1 MISYGYKM
9 FKRLVCSLLLQM
21 RSGDADVLPQK
32 PLHERRAA
40 FDAVAARRAAA
51 AGDSD
56 DEAGLG
62 GSGKQRKRKQGAA
75 DYGGEEDE
83 LYAATKAAK
92 AALKAEKRRKQD
104 VQQQFAPP
112 LPEED
117 AVGQRKISYEIE
129 KNRGL
134 TPHRCAV

>member
-1 MISYGYKM
+1 
-9 FKRLVCSLLLQM
+9 M
-21 RSGDADVLPQK
+21 RSGDADVMPLK

-51 AGDSD
+51 AGGNDSD
-56 DEAGLG
+56 GFDDADM
-62 GSGKQRKRKQGAA
+62 GSGKQRKRKQSTA
-75 DYGGEEDE
+75 DFGGEEDE

-92 AALKAEKRRKQD
+92 AAVKAEKRRKQD
-104 VQQQFAPP
+104 AQSQMAPP
-112 LPEED
+112 LPEPD

-134 TPHRCAV
+134 TPHRWVLNQ